1 MILYILYLAAIFLI
15 LIFIIGVAM
24 YMIGLI
30 YSSIKGSPYVPT
42 KRKILHKILK
52 KAGLKK
58 GQKFIDIGCGD
69 GRVVEEA
76 VVGFGAKATGI
87 DINPLL
93 IIQAKLRMRLKNFK
107 ANFIVGNIKDVDLTA
122 YDVIYVFLMPE
133 FISEISGKLK
143 STLLSNATVI
153 SHGFKVNH
161 LEKYLK
167 VKIKSRTFPTYIYKN
182 NQ

>member
-1 MILYILYLAAIFLI
+1 MILYISYLTAILFI
-15 LIFIIGVAM
+15 LIFIMCVAI

-58 GQKFIDIGCGD
+58 GHRFIDIGCGD

-93 IIQAKLRMRLKNFK
+93 IIQAKLRSKIKNFK
-107 ANFIVGNIKDVDLTA
+107 ANFIVGNIKDIDLTD

-133 FISEISGKLK
+133 FIDKISDKLK
-143 STLLSNATVI
+143 GALLNKTTVI
-153 SHGFKVNH
+153 SHGFKVKQ
-161 LEKYLK
+161 LKKYLK
-167 VKIKSRTFPTYIYKN
+167 IKIESRTFPTYIYSVI
-182 NQ
+182 